1 LRFLSGFGDGDA
13 GWKRADCESNAAA
26 LLAFSLRS
34 DCAATPSAAGEAMS
48 TEKLERSEWEGYF
61 DLLSKQLGPENAEVE
76 LATLKVGDRIALDSV
91 SLIGLSYNP
100 KDDVFELAT
109 AAADHR
115 IQHPRAIHLDEGPD
129 GIRRIEVIDADDI
142 REVIELA
149 PPLPRPSP

>member
-1 LRFLSGFGDGDA
+1 
-13 GWKRADCESNAAA
+13 
-26 LLAFSLRS
+26 
-34 DCAATPSAAGEAMS
+34 MS

-115 IQHPRAIHLDEGPD
+115 IQHPRAIYLDEGPD

-142 REVIELA
+142 REVIEWRRPCHGPVRDSRARSPNSLQCL
-149 PPLPRPSP
+149 PLTEMSDESSNRCRGLRW